1 MFNPEATFH
10 AVYIVNRFELW
21 FSSTDNYTLFQGS
34 AKAEMEVTKT
44 TKSVTIDADGAT
56 TTTVESTTTSGDGA
70 ASGGA
75 KAGTIYL
82 DGIHPCHGQRR

>member
-1 MFNPEATFH
+1 
-10 AVYIVNRFELW
+10 
-21 FSSTDNYTLFQGS
+21 
-34 AKAEMEVTKT
+34 MEVTKT

-75 KAGTIYL
+75 KAGTIPYSKVL
-82 DGIHPCHGQRR
+82 

>member
-1 MFNPEATFH
+1 
-10 AVYIVNRFELW
+10 
-21 FSSTDNYTLFQGS
+21 
-34 AKAEMEVTKT
+34 MEVTKT

-56 TTTVESTTTSGDGA
+56 TTAVESTTTSGDGA
-70 ASGGA
+70 SSGGA